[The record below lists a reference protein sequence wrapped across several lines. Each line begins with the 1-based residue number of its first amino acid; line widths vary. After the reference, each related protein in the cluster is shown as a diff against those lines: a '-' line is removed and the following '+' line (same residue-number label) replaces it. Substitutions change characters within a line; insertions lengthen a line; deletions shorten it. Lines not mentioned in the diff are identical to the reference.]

1 MKLASHCNDRKK
13 FIHNKNLT
21 LLANSVTFST
31 VEPMISEYRGQDV
44 FLGPKYLLSYIHNLR
59 IRATSIEEKMT
70 GLEVSLIRSFKKIII
85 QE

>member
-1 MKLASHCNDRKK
+1 M
-13 FIHNKNLT
+13 T

-70 GLEVSLIRSFKKIII
+70 GLEVSLIRSFKKNYYTGMNTYHPVVSVC
-85 QE
+85 